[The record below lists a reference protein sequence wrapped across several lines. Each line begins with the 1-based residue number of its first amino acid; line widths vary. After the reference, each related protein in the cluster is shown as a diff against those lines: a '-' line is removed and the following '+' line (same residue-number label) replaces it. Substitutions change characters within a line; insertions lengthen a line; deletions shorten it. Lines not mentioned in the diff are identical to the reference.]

1 LAAHHEAA
9 GNAAGV
15 VDAREALVALG
26 PTDRAEALY
35 QLAVALHRAG
45 DNAAAR
51 RTVLQALEI
60 APNYEAA
67 QMLLLEV
74 RRCSAGWWPSHSS
87 SPCRPRARWSMRA
100 PPSDRRPSSDR
111 SAGRTT
117 RSMTAR
123 SSSRA

>member
-1 LAAHHEAA
+1 AGAAETLTRAVYIHPYDPDLYRQLAAHHEAA
-9 GNAAGV
+9 ANAAGV
-15 VDAREALVALG
+15 VHAREALVALG

-45 DNAAAR
+45 DHAAAR

-74 RRCSAGWWPSHSS
+74 RR
-87 SPCRPRARWSMRA
+87 
-100 PPSDRRPSSDR
+100 
-111 SAGRTT
+111 
-117 RSMTAR
+117 
-123 SSSRA
+123 